1 MEEGKVFNITPPE
14 KGYCEV
20 TFREGEALPAKA
32 NRDIRISGILGA
44 PYQFYEGK
52 KAMIDPLTSHITI
65 KKDLGVITLNVD
77 DQNAYTEIQVIG
89 QLKKDGA
96 LAPWDI
102 NGNKRWTVGE
112 LLKFIKTQRYYF
124 NDTAECSALVASLQ
138 TWNAKV
144 ETVIKQHNDNAGN
157 SLQLLEKKVSEIGL
171 KTRFNLHI
179 PLFQGYPKVK
189 FTVEIGFDPK
199 TNSVDLYLISDELF
213 ELEIQEREKHID
225 AELAKFADFHCSKV
239 VIS

>member
-1 MEEGKVFNITPPE
+1 MSEDKKININTYGKEGELVI
-14 KGYCEV
+14 
-20 TFREGEALPAKA
+20 REGDALPVLHP
-32 NRDIRISGILGA
+32 NDIKITGTLGA

-52 KAMIDPLTSHITI
+52 KEKIKAIDSHITI
-65 KKDLGVITLNVD
+65 KKDQGVIILNVN
-77 DQNAYTEIQVIG
+77 DQDPYTVVQIIG

-96 LAPWDI
+96 LDLWKI
-102 NGNKRWTVGE
+102 NTDHRWTVQGF
-112 LLKFIKTQRYYF
+112 LKFIKTQRYF
-124 NDTAECSALVASLQ
+124 FDNPAECSALVESLQ

-171 KTRFNLHI
+171 KTKFNLHI

-213 ELEIQEREKHID
+213 ELEIREREKHID
-225 AELAKFADFHCSKV
+225 AELSKFSEFSCSKV
-239 VIS
+239 VLS

>member
-1 MEEGKVFNITPPE
+1 MEEGKVFNITPPTS
-14 KGYCEV
+14 GICEV
-20 TFREGEALPAKA
+20 VFREGEALPAKS
-32 NRDIRISGILGA
+32 NRDIMIAGVLGA

-52 KAMIDPLTSHITI
+52 KNIISALTSHITI
-65 KKDLGVITLNVD
+65 RKDVGVITLNVN
-77 DQNAYTEIQVIG
+77 DQDPYTEIKIIG
-89 QLKKDGA
+89 QLKKDNA
-96 LAPWDI
+96 LSPWDI
-102 NGNKRWTVGE
+102 NGSKRWSVGE
-112 LLKFIKTQRYYF
+112 FLKFVKTQRYYF
-124 NDTAECSALVASLQ
+124 DDPSECSAIVSSLQ

-157 SLQLLEKKVSEIGL
+157 SLQMLEKKVSEIGL
-171 KTRFNLHI
+171 KTKFNLRI

-189 FTVEIGFDPK
+189 FTVEIGLDPK

-225 AELAKFADFHCSKV
+225 TELAKFADFHCSKV